1 MFMAPDNTM
10 TVLNGNRRIEKYT
23 DAAVSL
29 FFGSGQPIPMGY
41 LDELAA
47 LRKRRGLSQAKLAEM
62 VGVEQPTIQRWEK
75 GKRDPDLDNLRN
87 LADALGVTPGAL
99 LDGTAS
105 VALGPRLWVKGE
117 IAAGVWKPAI
127 ELPED
132 EWQSFTGRADMNSD
146 LEHRYGLRIIGDSM
160 DLLYPHGTIIECVS
174 TFGRAEP
181 APGKRVVIVRM
192 DDNQQYEATVKEL
205 VEQDGQLWAIPRSSN
220 PAHVAFNLSEPQS
233 GIVETRIA
241 AIVVASTRPE

>member
-1 MFMAPDNTM
+1 
-10 TVLNGNRRIEKYT
+10 
-23 DAAVSL
+23 
-29 FFGSGQPIPMGY
+29 MGY

-75 GKRDPDLDNLRN
+75 GKRDPDLDNLKS
-87 LADALGVTPGAL
+87 LATALGVTPGSL

-105 VALGPRLWVKGE
+105 AAIGPRLWIKGE
-117 IAAGVWKPAI
+117 IAAGVWKDAI

-132 EWQSFTGRADMNSD
+132 EWQTFTGRADVAADM
-146 LEHRYGLRIIGDSM
+146 EHRYGLKIIGDSM

-181 APGKRVVIVRM
+181 SPGKRVVVVRK

-205 VEQDGQLWAIPRSSN
+205 VEQDGALWAIPRSTN
-220 PAHVAFNLSEPQS
+220 PVHQAINLSGPQP

-241 AIVVASTRPE
+241 AIVVASIRPE